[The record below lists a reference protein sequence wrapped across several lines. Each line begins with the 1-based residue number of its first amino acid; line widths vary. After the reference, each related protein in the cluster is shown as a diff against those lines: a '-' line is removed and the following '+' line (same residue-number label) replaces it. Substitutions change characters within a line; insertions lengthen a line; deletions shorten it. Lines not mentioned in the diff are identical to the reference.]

1 MKRPFFRAMLRL
13 NIGFK
18 QHGKQMAKQSGWV
31 IAATEGATVDG
42 RTISKEWI
50 NQMAESYSV
59 DEYTALIWPEH
70 FRSSW
75 GPTEGKN
82 WGTVDEVKAAKK
94 GGKLRLFVKITAND
108 YLLAANKDGQ
118 KLFMSIEPNP
128 DYKSEGRCYLQ
139 GLAVTDSPASSG
151 TSRLKFSIGD
161 NEAEHEYS
169 QLEALEHSDFV
180 FTSTEQKADITADKQ
195 EKALGLFAQIVK
207 LFSTDQQSVDQQDEI
222 TEEEPMKQE
231 QFDALMGKFEGLE
244 TKVTDLETKFSKP
257 PKGEEKPPKAEET
270 PPAAEP
276 EADKGKAGVTSEQFS
291 QLLEKMDGV
300 SQKVSGL
307 ESKFNALS
315 QEQENQEPNPLGGE
329 TVDLV

>member
-1 MKRPFFRAMLRL
+1 
-13 NIGFK
+13 
-18 QHGKQMAKQSGWV
+18 MAKQSGWV

-50 NQMAESYSV
+50 TQMAASYSV

-75 GPTEGKN
+75 GPSEGKN
-82 WGTVDEVKAAKK
+82 WGTVDEVKAAKQ

-161 NEAEHEYS
+161 NEADHEYS
-169 QLEALEHSDFV
+169 QLETLQHSDF
-180 FTSTEQKADITADKQ
+180 ITTNSEPNNPTPSDKQ
-195 EKALGLFAQIVK
+195 SKFMNLFAQMAS
-207 LFSTDQQSVDQQDEI
+207 LFSTDQQSVDPQEPL
-222 TEEEPMKQE
+222 TEEEPMNKE
-231 QFDALMGKFEGLE
+231 QFDAVMGKFDGLDA
-244 TKVTDLETKFSKP
+244 KVTDLETKFAKQ
-257 PKGEEKPPKAEET
+257 PKAEET
-270 PPAAEP
+270 LPVEEPKDDEP
-276 EADKGKAGVTSEQFS
+276 ESDKGKVGVTAEQFN
-291 QLLEKMDGV
+291 QLMEKMDGF
-300 SQKVSGL
+300 SKKVDGI
-307 ESKFNALS
+307 ETKFNALS
-315 QEQENQEPNPLGGE
+315 EEQGGQEPDPVGGE
-329 TVDLV
+329 TIDLV

>member
-1 MKRPFFRAMLRL
+1 
-13 NIGFK
+13 
-18 QHGKQMAKQSGWV
+18 MAKQSGWV

-50 NQMAESYSV
+50 SQMAASYSV

-75 GPTEGKN
+75 GPSEGKN
-82 WGTVDEVKAAKK
+82 WGTVDEVKAAKQ

-161 NEAEHEYS
+161 NEVNHEYS
-169 QLEALEHSDFV
+169 QLETLQHSDFI
-180 FTSTEQKADITADKQ
+180 TTNSEPTAPNSKQAKAQ
-195 EKALGLFAQIVK
+195 SLMAQ
-207 LFSTDQQSVDQQDEI
+207 LFSLFSSDQQPADQQDEI
-222 TEEEPMKQE
+222 TEEEPMNKE
-231 QFDALMGKFEGLE
+231 QFDAVMGKFDGLE
-244 TKVTDLETKFSKP
+244 TKVNDLETKFSKQ
-257 PKGEEKPPKAEET
+257 PKAEET
-270 PPAAEP
+270 PPVEEPTAVEP
-276 EADKGKAGVTSEQFS
+276 ESDKTAAGVTAEQFS
-291 QLLEKMDGV
+291 QLMEKMDGF
-300 SQKVSGL
+300 SKKVDGI
-307 ESKFNALS
+307 ETKFNALS
-315 QEQENQEPNPLGGE
+315 EEQGGQEPDPVGGE
-329 TVDLV
+329 TIDLV

>member
-1 MKRPFFRAMLRL
+1 
-13 NIGFK
+13 
-18 QHGKQMAKQSGWV
+18 MAKQTGWV

-50 NQMAESYSV
+50 TQMAASYSV

-75 GPTEGKN
+75 GPSEGKN
-82 WGTVDEVKAAKK
+82 WGTVDEVKAAKQ

-161 NEAEHEYS
+161 NEADHEYS
-169 QLEALEHSDFV
+169 QLEPLKHSDFI
-180 FTSTEQKADITADKQ
+180 TTNSEPAKDIPADKQ
-195 EKALGLFAQIVK
+195 TKALGLFAQLFS
-207 LFSTDQQSVDQQDEI
+207 LFSTDQQQADQEPT
-222 TEEEPMKQE
+222 TEEEPMNKE
-231 QFDALMGKFEGLE
+231 QFDALMGKVKGLDA
-244 TKVTDLETKFSKP
+244 KVTDLETKFSKP
-257 PKGEEKPPKAEET
+257 PKAEET
-270 PPAAEP
+270 PPVEEPKDEPKGDEP
-276 EADKGKAGVTSEQFS
+276 EAGVTAEQFS
-291 QLLEKMDGV
+291 QLMEKMDGFGE
-300 SQKVSGL
+300 KVDGI
-307 ESKFNALS
+307 ETKFNALS
-315 QEQENQEPNPLGGE
+315 QEQGGQEPDPVGGE

>member
-1 MKRPFFRAMLRL
+1 
-13 NIGFK
+13 
-18 QHGKQMAKQSGWV
+18 MAKQSGWV

-75 GPTEGKN
+75 GPSEGKN
-82 WGTVDEVKAAKK
+82 WGTVDEVKAAKQ

-161 NEAEHEYS
+161 NEVNHEYS
-169 QLEALEHSDFV
+169 QLETLQHSDFI
-180 FTSTEQKADITADKQ
+180 TTNSEPTTPNSKQAKAQ
-195 EKALGLFAQIVK
+195 SLMAQ
-207 LFSTDQQSVDQQDEI
+207 LFSLFSSDQQPADQQDEI
-222 TEEEPMKQE
+222 TEEDTMKQE
-231 QFDALMGKFEGLE
+231 QFDALMGKFDGLE
-244 TKVTDLETKFSKP
+244 TKVTDLETKFAKQ
-257 PKGEEKPPKAEET
+257 PKAEET
-270 PPAAEP
+270 PPVEEPKDDEP
-276 EADKGKAGVTSEQFS
+276 ESDKTAAGVTAEQFS
-291 QLLEKMDGV
+291 QLMEKVDGF
-300 SQKVSGL
+300 SKKVDGI
-307 ESKFNALS
+307 ETKFNVLS
-315 QEQENQEPNPLGGE
+315 QEQQGQEPDPVGGE
-329 TVDLV
+329 TIDLV

>member
-1 MKRPFFRAMLRL
+1 
-13 NIGFK
+13 
-18 QHGKQMAKQSGWV
+18 MAKQSGWV

-50 NQMAESYSV
+50 TQMAASYSV

-75 GPTEGKN
+75 GPSEGKN
-82 WGTVDEVKAAKK
+82 WGTVDEVKAAKQ

-161 NEAEHEYS
+161 NEVNHEYS
-169 QLEALEHSDFV
+169 QLETLQHSDFI
-180 FTSTEQKADITADKQ
+180 TTNSEPTTPNSKQAKAQ
-195 EKALGLFAQIVK
+195 SLMAQ
-207 LFSTDQQSVDQQDEI
+207 LFSLFSSDQQPADQQDEI
-222 TEEEPMKQE
+222 TEEDTMKQE
-231 QFDALMGKFEGLE
+231 QFEALMGKFDGLE

-257 PKGEEKPPKAEET
+257 PKAEET
-270 PPAAEP
+270 PPVEEPKDDEP
-276 EADKGKAGVTSEQFS
+276 ESDKTAAGVTAEQFS
-291 QLLEKMDGV
+291 QLMD
-300 SQKVSGL
+300 KVDGFSKKVDGI
-307 ESKFNALS
+307 ETKFNALS
-315 QEQENQEPNPLGGE
+315 KEQQGQEPDPVGGE
-329 TVDLV
+329 TIELV

>member
-1 MKRPFFRAMLRL
+1 
-13 NIGFK
+13 
-18 QHGKQMAKQSGWV
+18 MAKQSGWV

-42 RTISKEWI
+42 RIISKEWI
-50 NQMAESYSV
+50 NQMAASYSV

-75 GPTEGKN
+75 GPSEGKN
-82 WGTVDEVKAAKK
+82 WGTVDEVKAAKQ

-161 NEAEHEYS
+161 NEADHEYS
-169 QLEALEHSDFV
+169 QLETLQHSDF
-180 FTSTEQKADITADKQ
+180 ITTDSEPSNPTPSDKQ
-195 EKALGLFAQIVK
+195 SKFMNLFAQMAS
-207 LFSTDQQSVDQQDEI
+207 LFSSDQQPADQQDEI
-222 TEEEPMKQE
+222 TEEDTMKQE
-231 QFDALMGKFEGLE
+231 QFDALMGKFEGIE
-244 TKVTDLETKFSKP
+244 AKVTDLETKFSKP
-257 PKGEEKPPKAEET
+257 EGEGTTPAKKPKTEEPEGEKPET
-270 PPAAEP
+270 
-276 EADKGKAGVTSEQFS
+276 GVTAEQFS
-291 QLLEKMDGV
+291 QLMEKMDGFGK
-300 SQKVSGL
+300 KVDGI
-307 ESKFNALS
+307 ETKFNALS
-315 QEQENQEPNPLGGE
+315 QEQGGQEPYPVGGE